1 MGYKVVITG
10 PAVRDLS
17 DIVRYIAENNVAA
30 ATKTGHG
37 LIDKAETLAEFPFL
51 GSKSRDLGM
60 EDCRVLVSA
69 PYWIVYRVSDERKTV
84 QIFRFW
90 HPARGKPVIYTDK
103 FLR

>member
-17 DIVRYIAENNVAA
+17 DIVTYIADDNVAVA
-30 ATKTGHG
+30 RKTGHR
-37 LIDKAETLAEFPFL
+37 LIDKAETLAEFPFV

-69 PYWIVYRVSDERKTV
+69 PYWIVYRVSEERKSV
-84 QIFRFW
+84 EIFRFW
-90 HPARGKPVIYTDK
+90 HPARGKPVINRDE
-103 FLR
+103 F